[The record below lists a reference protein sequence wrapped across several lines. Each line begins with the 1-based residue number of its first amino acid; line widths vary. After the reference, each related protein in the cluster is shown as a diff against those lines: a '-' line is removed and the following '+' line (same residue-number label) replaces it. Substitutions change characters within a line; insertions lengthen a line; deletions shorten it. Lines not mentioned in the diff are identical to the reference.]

1 MIAPPLAPTAP
12 PLNTL
17 CWVFDIPEHPP
28 ENKSTTKSETT
39 VFRIFPPASAWIII
53 TALLKLIMEGQLQE
67 SHGQNNHFYMAYCT
81 TRHPPV
87 HEKCLRRIR
96 RW

>member
-39 VFRIFPPASAWIII
+39 VFRIFSSSIGLDHYNGTAEINYGRATAGKPWSKQSFLYGLLHHTPSA
-53 TALLKLIMEGQLQE
+53 G
-67 SHGQNNHFYMAYCT
+67 
-81 TRHPPV
+81 P
-87 HEKCLRRIR
+87 
-96 RW
+96 